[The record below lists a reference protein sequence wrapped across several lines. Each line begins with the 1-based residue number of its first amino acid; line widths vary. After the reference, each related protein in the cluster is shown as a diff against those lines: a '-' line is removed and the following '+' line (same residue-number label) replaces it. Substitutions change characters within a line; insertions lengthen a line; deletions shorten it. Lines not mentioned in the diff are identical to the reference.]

1 MRRSPSDRADLHV
14 AAQVAAEWARLDAA
28 HRAGELTGALQGQD
42 GAFLGAMR
50 EMQAV
55 RDFVGSPENILG
67 STDTKHGEIAE
78 QVHVGVR
85 RALDV
90 LYGRAPA
97 ATFDGVPRTGLAD
110 YRVDS
115 VEIQSK
121 YYNGLRN
128 TLEGVSKH
136 AESYSDFASTH
147 GRYHI
152 PTDQH
157 RQLDEL
163 RRTGEIEGLSGRR
176 VDGIRGS
183 LDDLEQAT
191 GRSADDLIEPGEAT
205 YAEVQQGRIH
215 DTIRKREDVLD
226 RENKELKRAA
236 RSEHGSS
243 LAGFGQA
250 AALGATAGGGVGL
263 AQAIWVKHREG
274 RSPFRGEFSTQD
286 WRDVGVVAAQGAGG
300 GAVAGSALYVVTNS
314 TVLAAPFA
322 GSLVSGLMGIGGLL
336 RDYDAGTIDC
346 DQFVE
351 MTHIIALDAAIAGLA
366 TAAGLTLIPI
376 PLLGALVGSFAGK
389 FVASALK
396 DGLGKSESALTARL
410 ARYEQYALRQLDE
423 KFRTFMQQLDTRF
436 GNLERLAEVAFDQS
450 VNASLRLRAS
460 IVLAETVGVSDAR
473 ILRTTGDL
481 DTLMTK

>member
-1 MRRSPSDRADLHV
+1 MRRSPADRADLHV
-14 AAQVAAEWARLDAA
+14 AAQVAAEWAKLDAA
-28 HRAGELTGALQGQD
+28 HRAGELTGALQSQD
-42 GAFLGAMR
+42 RAFLDAMR

-55 RDFVGSPENILG
+55 QDFVGSPENILG

-97 ATFDGVPRTGLAD
+97 ATFDGVPRTGPVD

-128 TLEGVSKH
+128 TLEGVAKH
-136 AESYSDFASTH
+136 AERYPNFAGTRI
-147 GRYHI
+147 RYHI
-152 PTDQH
+152 PSDLH

-163 RRTGEIEGLSGRR
+163 HRTGEIEGLSGRQ
-176 VDGIRGS
+176 VDAIRR
-183 LDDLEQAT
+183 LRDDLEQAT

-205 YAEVQQGRIH
+205 YAEVQQGRVH
-215 DTIRKREDVLD
+215 GTIGKREDVLD

-236 RSEHGSS
+236 RAAHGPS
-243 LAGFGQA
+243 LAGLGQA

-263 AQAIWVKHREG
+263 AQAIWVKYREG
-274 RSPFRGEFSTQD
+274 KSPFRGEFSTQD
-286 WRDVGVVAAQGAGG
+286 WRDVGVVAAQGTGG
-300 GAVAGSALYVVTNS
+300 GAVAGGALYVVTNS

-336 RDYDAGTIDC
+336 RDYDAGTIDG

-351 MTHIIALDAAIAGLA
+351 MAHFIALDAAIAGLA
-366 TAAGLTLIPI
+366 TAAGQTLIPV
-376 PLLGALVGSFAGK
+376 PLLGTLVGSLAGK

-410 ARYEQYALRQLDE
+410 AKYERYALGQLDKE
-423 KFRTFMQQLDTRF
+423 FRAFMRRLDARF
-436 GNLERLAEVAFDQS
+436 ENLERLAGVAFDQS
-450 VNASLRLRAS
+450 VNASLRLQAS
-460 IVLAETVGVSDAR
+460 IVLAETVGVPDAR

-481 DTLMTK
+481 DTLMKK